1 MPARKV
7 GEARATTSPHNAQPQ
22 LPKHEKGPGI
32 AAEASQNHSRRD
44 GLLHRDGLAAT
55 LPITDIERHL
65 LALLHILLAGALQH
79 GGMQE
84 NILATIIRRHEAEA
98 THLIK
103 PLHGAIDAISRPAGV
118 TAAEVTTRA
127 ITAHAAT
134 RRTTEVTT
142 GRTVAKAT
150 ATTEA
155 TAGATAAKATRS
167 AEITARRT
175 ITKVAPRRA
184 VTKTTRRA
192 EATTRRGTKIAA
204 RRAIAKIAAR
214 RTVAKPTRGATKPAR
229 STTAWTTLQF
239 RDPCDEA
246 PTRAI

>member
-1 MPARKV
+1 M
-7 GEARATTSPHNAQPQ
+7 
-22 LPKHEKGPGI
+22 LPDSIRHD
-32 AAEASQNHSRRD
+32 ASQQRSGSLFDIRDPIREANSWIDRVGSWRRC
-44 GLLHRDGLAAT
+44 
-55 LPITDIERHL
+55 
-65 LALLHILLAGALQH
+65 
-79 GGMQE
+79 GGCRWVRRGSGVFSEQDLDKAWFGFAKLVIDFTSSQQE
-84 NILATIIRRHEAEA
+84 DILATIIRRHEAEA

-103 PLHGAIDAISRPAGV
+103 PLHGAIDAIGRPAGV
-118 TAAEVTTRA
+118 TATAAEVTTRA
-127 ITAHAAT
+127 ITTHAAT

-142 GRTVAKAT
+142 GRTVTKAT

-155 TAGATAAKATRS
+155 TAGATAAKATRR
-167 AEITARRT
+167 AEIAARRT
-175 ITKVAPRRA
+175 VTKVAPRRT

-204 RRAIAKIAAR
+204 RRAIAEIAAR

-229 STTAWTTLQF
+229 SATAWTTLQF

>member
-1 MPARKV
+1 
-7 GEARATTSPHNAQPQ
+7 
-22 LPKHEKGPGI
+22 
-32 AAEASQNHSRRD
+32 
-44 GLLHRDGLAAT
+44 
-55 LPITDIERHL
+55 
-65 LALLHILLAGALQH
+65 
-79 GGMQE
+79 MQE
-84 NILATIIRRHEAEA
+84 DILATIIRRHEAEA

-103 PLHGAIDAISRPAGV
+103 PLHSAIDAIGRAAGI
-118 TAAEVTTRA
+118 TAAAEVTTRA

-134 RRTTEVTT
+134 RRTTEVTP
-142 GRTVAKAT
+142 GRTVTKAT

-155 TAGATAAKATRS
+155 TAGATAAKATRR

-204 RRAIAKIAAR
+204 RRAIAEIAAR
-214 RTVAKPTRGATKPAR
+214 RTVAKPTRGATKTAR
-229 STTAWTTLQF
+229 SATAWTTLQF